1 MTTRPS
7 ARPTSG
13 RTRGGILT
21 GLPGGGGLNIA
32 YEAVD
37 RHALGERSDHLAL
50 RWLGKAGAVR
60 DFTFADLSTLTNR
73 FANALGSLGV
83 AKGDLVSV
91 LAGRIPE
98 LYVSALGTLK
108 NGSVFSPLF
117 SAFGPEPIRTRLS
130 IGRAKVFVTTQ
141 TLYERKVASLR
152 ETLPDLEHVILVGQ
166 EGAVTDV
173 EGTLDYHRLMLAAA
187 DELTIEPTAP
197 DDVALIHFTS
207 GTTGKPEDGARARG
221 RRRPPRHR
229 EARPRP
235 PPRRRLLVHGGPRD
249 G

>member
-1 MTTRPS
+1 MPYPAITKQ
-7 ARPTSG
+7 ARDWQVAPNMRDYAAE
-13 RTRGGILT
+13 RTADFWTHARRDLT

-130 IGRAKVFVTTQ
+130 IGRAKVLVTTQ

-152 ETLPDLEHVILVGQ
+152 ETLPDLEHVILVG
-166 EGAVTDV
+166 
-173 EGTLDYHRLMLAAA
+173 
-187 DELTIEPTAP
+187 
-197 DDVALIHFTS
+197 
-207 GTTGKPEDGARARG
+207 TGGRRHGRG
-221 RRRPPRHR
+221 RDARLPPAHAGGGRRAHNRADR
-229 EARPRP
+229 A
-235 PPRRRLLVHGGPRD
+235 G
-249 G
+249 